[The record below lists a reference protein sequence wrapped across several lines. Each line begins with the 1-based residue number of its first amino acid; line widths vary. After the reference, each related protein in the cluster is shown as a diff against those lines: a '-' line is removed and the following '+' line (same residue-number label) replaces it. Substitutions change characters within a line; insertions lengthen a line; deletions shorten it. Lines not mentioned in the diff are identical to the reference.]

1 MKRNII
7 KIKEIIKQHIKN
19 NKREYIIVTLIFIT
33 GIFLGVLLVN
43 NIKENQQTEITE
55 YLNNFIDKMKT
66 TEKLDNWSLLKTS
79 LAQNLI
85 LGISIWFFRN
95 YCNRNTNS
103 NWKCIIKGILFW
115 LYGIYVCKNIRNVK
129 GINIYNSRFF
139 ITKYFINTSNIRNSS

>member
-7 KIKEIIKQHIKN
+7 KIKEIIKQHIEN

-103 NWKCIIKGILFW
+103 IWNCII
-115 LYGIYVCKNIRNVK
+115 
-129 GINIYNSRFF
+129 
-139 ITKYFINTSNIRNSS
+139 

>member
-19 NKREYIIVTLIFIT
+19 NKREYIIVKLIFIT

-103 NWKCIIKGILFW
+103 IWNCII
-115 LYGIYVCKNIRNVK
+115 
-129 GINIYNSRFF
+129 
-139 ITKYFINTSNIRNSS
+139 

>member
-7 KIKEIIKQHIKN
+7 KIKEIITQHIKN

-103 NWKCIIKGILFW
+103 IWNCII
-115 LYGIYVCKNIRNVK
+115 
-129 GINIYNSRFF
+129 
-139 ITKYFINTSNIRNSS
+139 

>member
-103 NWKCIIKGILFW
+103 IWKCII
-115 LYGIYVCKNIRNVK
+115 
-129 GINIYNSRFF
+129 
-139 ITKYFINTSNIRNSS
+139 

>member
-7 KIKEIIKQHIKN
+7 KIKKIIKQHIKN

-103 NWKCIIKGILFW
+103 IWNCII
-115 LYGIYVCKNIRNVK
+115 
-129 GINIYNSRFF
+129 
-139 ITKYFINTSNIRNSS
+139 

>member
-55 YLNNFIDKMKT
+55 YLNNFIDKMKI

-103 NWKCIIKGILFW
+103 IWNCII
-115 LYGIYVCKNIRNVK
+115 
-129 GINIYNSRFF
+129 
-139 ITKYFINTSNIRNSS
+139 

>member
-1 MKRNII
+1 MKKHKRLAI
-7 KIKEIIKQHIKN
+7 KDTIFTHVQN
-19 NKREYIIVTLIFIT
+19 NSKEYIIVTLIFIT
-33 GIFLGVLLVN
+33 GIFLGVLFVN

-66 TEKLDNWSLLKTS
+66 TKKLDNWSLLKTS

-103 NWKCIIKGILFW
+103 IWNCII
-115 LYGIYVCKNIRNVK
+115 
-129 GINIYNSRFF
+129 
-139 ITKYFINTSNIRNSS
+139 

>member
-1 MKRNII
+1 MNRLL
-7 KIKEIIKQHIKN
+7 
-19 NKREYIIVTLIFIT
+19 IVIPAYNEEESIEE
-33 GIFLGVLLVN
+33 VVN

-103 NWKCIIKGILFW
+103 IWNCII
-115 LYGIYVCKNIRNVK
+115 
-129 GINIYNSRFF
+129 
-139 ITKYFINTSNIRNSS
+139 

>member
-55 YLNNFIDKMKT
+55 YF
-66 TEKLDNWSLLKTS
+66 DNWSLLKTS

-103 NWKCIIKGILFW
+103 IWNCII
-115 LYGIYVCKNIRNVK
+115 
-129 GINIYNSRFF
+129 
-139 ITKYFINTSNIRNSS
+139 

>member
-7 KIKEIIKQHIKN
+7 KIKEIIKQHVKN

-85 LGISIWFFRN
+85 LGISIWFFR
-95 YCNRNTNS
+95 YHCNRNTDSIWN
-103 NWKCIIKGILFW
+103 CII
-115 LYGIYVCKNIRNVK
+115 
-129 GINIYNSRFF
+129 
-139 ITKYFINTSNIRNSS
+139 

>member
-19 NKREYIIVTLIFIT
+19 NNREYIIVTLIFIT

-103 NWKCIIKGILFW
+103 IWNCII
-115 LYGIYVCKNIRNVK
+115 
-129 GINIYNSRFF
+129 
-139 ITKYFINTSNIRNSS
+139 

>member
-55 YLNNFIDKMKT
+55 YLNNFIDKMKA

-95 YCNRNTNS
+95 YFNRNTNS
-103 NWKCIIKGILFW
+103 IWNCII
-115 LYGIYVCKNIRNVK
+115 
-129 GINIYNSRFF
+129 
-139 ITKYFINTSNIRNSS
+139 

>member
-79 LAQNLI
+79 LEQNLI

-103 NWKCIIKGILFW
+103 IWNCII
-115 LYGIYVCKNIRNVK
+115 
-129 GINIYNSRFF
+129 
-139 ITKYFINTSNIRNSS
+139 

>member
-19 NKREYIIVTLIFIT
+19 NQRQYIIVTLIFIT
-33 GIFLGVLLVN
+33 GILLGVLIVN

-103 NWKCIIKGILFW
+103 IWNCII
-115 LYGIYVCKNIRNVK
+115 
-129 GINIYNSRFF
+129 
-139 ITKYFINTSNIRNSS
+139 

>member
-19 NKREYIIVTLIFIT
+19 NKREYIIVALIFIT

-55 YLNNFIDKMKT
+55 YLNNFIDKMKA
-66 TEKLDNWSLLKTS
+66 TEKLDNLSLLKTR

-85 LGISIWFFRN
+85 LGISIWFCRN
-95 YCNRNTNS
+95 YCKRNTNS
-103 NWKCIIKGILFW
+103 IWNCII
-115 LYGIYVCKNIRNVK
+115 
-129 GINIYNSRFF
+129 
-139 ITKYFINTSNIRNSS
+139 

>member
-7 KIKEIIKQHIKN
+7 KIKEIIKQHVKN

-85 LGISIWFFRN
+85 LGISICFFR
-95 YCNRNTNS
+95 YHCNRNTNS
-103 NWKCIIKGILFW
+103 IWNCII
-115 LYGIYVCKNIRNVK
+115 
-129 GINIYNSRFF
+129 
-139 ITKYFINTSNIRNSS
+139 